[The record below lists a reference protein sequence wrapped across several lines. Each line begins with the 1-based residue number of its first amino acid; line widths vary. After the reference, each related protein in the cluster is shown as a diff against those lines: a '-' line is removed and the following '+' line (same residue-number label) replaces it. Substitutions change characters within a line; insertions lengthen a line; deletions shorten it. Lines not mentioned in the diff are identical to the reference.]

1 MIKKSATLLLK
12 GIAMGAA
19 DVVPGVS
26 GGTIAFITGIYEEL
40 LATIAGINL
49 TTFKTLKTDGVKGF
63 WKAINGNFLL
73 PLIFGIA
80 ISIISL
86 AHAVTYA
93 LENHPLLVWG
103 FFFGLVVASTIVVG
117 KTIKK
122 WNFKLFVSLILGA
135 AFAFWI
141 TTLNPGEGSS
151 QSWYIFVSGVLAI
164 CAMILPG
171 ISGAFILLLLGS
183 YNTILTAIKSLDVT
197 TAAIFA
203 IGCVT
208 GLLSISKLLSWAFKH
223 YHNLMI
229 SVLTGFLIG
238 SLNKLWPW
246 KNTISTRVNSHG
258 EIVPFIQQN
267 VSPLDF
273 EILVNNNQLFGVIS
287 MAIGGVVL
295 VLGLEFLGARW
306 NKK

>member
-73 PLIFGIA
+73 PLICGIA
-80 ISIISL
+80 ISIVSL

>member
-73 PLIFGIA
+73 PLICGIA
-80 ISIISL
+80 ISIVSL

-273 EILVNNNQLFGVIS
+273 EILVNNNQLLGVIS